1 METMNTEEIKE
12 HFINYTIKQSHA
24 SHEGNGK
31 KANQYHKKIWELYH
45 RAKEQ
50 NCIEIFKE
58 FLDNPNENTRIW
70 AAGFSYRTAPKSA
83 IKVLKVLSKSSDPMI
98 WLSVKATLES
108 FDNGEWKLLL

>member
-45 RAKEQ
+45 
-50 NCIEIFKE
+50 FKS
-58 FLDNPNENTRIW
+58 I
-70 AAGFSYRTAPKSA
+70 
-83 IKVLKVLSKSSDPMI
+83 I
-98 WLSVKATLES
+98 
-108 FDNGEWKLLL
+108 